1 MPEADDPPD
10 LLLGLGLATHVV
22 ELHAPVRVARLEA
35 ADLGDAHREH
45 RPEQDHEVEDEEDD
59 ERDYRVRSDPG
70 TRAIPA
76 LIVCEASP
84 TVPKKLVSSSAVITI
99 IRTKYTARIAST
111 IRYSDLE
118 PEVPEPD
125 APTRDDVLLAQRR
138 AVDPEQA
145 RPADEAVE
153 DQVEDAPEGGDGE
166 EREQQRPAD
175 RPALDLVRPDEDR
188 RRGENSDP
196 GRGSAQR
203 APLRGQR
210 ALIVRGEQPSCS
222 RAGAH
227 RCSVDVTKLT
237 YFDVNAS
244 DLFAAEEIERARA
257 YHRPLY
263 RALGVDLALE
273 LGVLLAITFS
283 VVGDWLWD
291 LTGGPWWAETLELA
305 ALVALVGA
313 LVRLPLSC
321 WRGWVYERRWGFST
335 QTLRSW
341 LSDRAKGLV
350 LGALLTGLAL
360 VLLLGAIRAWPSAWP
375 LVAAPGAAVLTL
387 VLSVLA
393 PPLFERL
400 FNRFW
405 PLPDPELAK
414 ELQELSVRAGVP
426 VRTMLV
432 ADASRRTRKHNAYV
446 SGLGPTRRLVLYDT
460 LLEDVPRG
468 ELRGVVAHELGHRRF
483 RHVAV
488 GTALG
493 MLGAAAAVVIL
504 WLVLSWQGLLD
515 AAGASGPGD
524 PRVVPLVLLV
534 LYVLE
539 LGALPFETW
548 LSRRWERAADRF
560 AVDLT
565 GDGNAIEEMH
575 RRLALAN
582 LADLDPP
589 PLLYKLLFTHPTP
602 PERIAA
608 ARARMA
614 R

>member
-1 MPEADDPPD
+1 M
-10 LLLGLGLATHVV
+10 
-22 ELHAPVRVARLEA
+22 
-35 ADLGDAHREH
+35 
-45 RPEQDHEVEDEEDD
+45 
-59 ERDYRVRSDPG
+59 
-70 TRAIPA
+70 
-76 LIVCEASP
+76 
-84 TVPKKLVSSSAVITI
+84 
-99 IRTKYTARIAST
+99 
-111 IRYSDLE
+111 
-118 PEVPEPD
+118 
-125 APTRDDVLLAQRR
+125 
-138 AVDPEQA
+138 
-145 RPADEAVE
+145 
-153 DQVEDAPEGGDGE
+153 
-166 EREQQRPAD
+166 
-175 RPALDLVRPDEDR
+175 
-188 RRGENSDP
+188 
-196 GRGSAQR
+196 
-203 APLRGQR
+203 
-210 ALIVRGEQPSCS
+210 
-222 RAGAH
+222 
-227 RCSVDVTKLT
+227 
-237 YFDVNAS
+237 NAS

-273 LGVLLAITFS
+273 LGILLAITFS

-313 LVRLPLSC
+313 LVRLPLSF

-375 LVAAPGAAVLTL
+375 LVAAPGAAALTL

-488 GTALG
+488 RDRARHARRRSGGGDPLARAL
-493 MLGAAAAVVIL
+493 LAGAAGRRGRVR
-504 WLVLSWQGLLD
+504 
-515 AAGASGPGD
+515 AGGSAG
-524 PRVVPLVLLV
+524 R
-534 LYVLE
+534 
-539 LGALPFETW
+539 
-548 LSRRWERAADRF
+548 
-560 AVDLT
+560 
-565 GDGNAIEEMH
+565 
-575 RRLALAN
+575 
-582 LADLDPP
+582 
-589 PLLYKLLFTHPTP
+589 
-602 PERIAA
+602 A
-608 ARARMA
+608 ARAA
-614 R
+614 RPLSCSSSARCRSRPGSRAAGSARPTDSPSI